1 MTRDLT
7 APVMAKGV
15 EDAAFY
21 RYNRL
26 GNLNAEAG
34 ARLAVAALRAD
45 FPIALL
51 IASPVEG

>member
-1 MTRDLT
+1 
-7 APVMAKGV
+7 MAKGV

-26 GNLNAEAG
+26 VSLNAEAG
-34 ARLAVAALRAD
+34 ARLAVAARLAD